1 MITNKN
7 IKFLNREMAILS
19 ATALMQY
26 FAFQKIFCDL
36 TAHKECGIVVHVYG
50 EEHILLPAAYLFS
63 RMETVFLESTN
74 SWCNTFVFEW
84 TK

>member
-1 MITNKN
+1 MIINKN
-7 IKFLNREMAILS
+7 IKFINREMAILS

-36 TAHKECGIVVHVYG
+36 SAHTSAGITVHVYG
-50 EEHILLPAAYLFS
+50 EEHVLLPSAYLFS
-63 RMETVFLESTN
+63 SMETDFLEDSN

-84 TK
+84 ND